1 MFKPHSNIDLK
12 EIQKVELHCHL
23 ELSYRKSTLLEW
35 AIEDGDFSKDLDQ
48 THFEDKYLILS
59 PMTDLPSVLHKFLAS
74 RDRLKSLERI
84 ERLTFEV
91 CEDMYLVSNVRILEL
106 RYAPS
111 FILETYP
118 ELGGENILR
127 AIIKGCERAEAK
139 YPIATGIICLLQR
152 IKPFNENDYWA
163 DFAIDHKDVI
173 LGLDLADDET
183 NYPPELFSSIFMKAK
198 SQGMGITVHAGEPAT
213 PEAPTNI
220 LTSIEYLG
228 ADRIGHGVQ
237 AIHDSKVIDKLVETK
252 TVLELCPTSNY
263 LTQAV
268 KSLSEHPLHK
278 LYDLGVRTTINTDDP
293 GVMNTDLMKE
303 YHVAHN
309 ILEMPIKKLIQTN
322 EWAYESSF
330 ICKTKKSRVWSKT
343 Q

>member
-1 MFKPHSNIDLK
+1 MFLK
-12 EIQKVELHCHL
+12 EMKKVELHCHL
-23 ELSYRKSTLLEW
+23 ELAYRKSTLLEW
-35 AIEDGDFSKDLDQ
+35 AIEDGDFSADLDQ
-48 THFEDKYLILS
+48 TLFDDKYLVLS

-91 CEDMYLVSNVRILEL
+91 CEDMYLTSNVRILEL

-111 FILETYP
+111 FILEAYP
-118 ELGGENILR
+118 ELGAEHILS
-127 AIIKGCERAEAK
+127 AIIRGCERSEAL

-152 IKPFNENDYWA
+152 IKPARENEYWC

-173 LGLDLADDET
+173 IGVDLADDEVK
-183 NYPPELFSSIFMKAK
+183 YPPELFSSIFMKAK
-198 SQGMGITVHAGEPAT
+198 SAGMGITIHAGEPNT
-213 PEAPTNI
+213 PTAHTNI
-220 LTSIEYLG
+220 LTSLEFLG

-237 AIHDSKVIDKLVETK
+237 AIKDPSVIEKLVESK

-268 KSLSEHPLHK
+268 QSLKEHPLHK

-293 GVMNTDLMKE
+293 GVMNTTLMNE
-303 YHVAHN
+303 YQVAHN
-309 ILEMPIKKLIQTN
+309 LLGMSQEKLIQTN
-322 EWAYESSF
+322 EWAYEASF
-330 ICKTKKSRVWSKT
+330 ICEAKKRQVWSIT